1 MMSMNK
7 HEMLSSVLK
16 LLDGITVSG
25 SKNVVLLSEAFQILF
40 ALQKGLKDEDDSKNR
55 IIEELKEQIKRIEK
69 DGAEDGAERNM
80 AES

>member
-1 MMSMNK
+1 MNK

-40 ALQKGLKDEDDSKNR
+40 SMQKGLKDEDDSKNR
-55 IIEELKEQIKRIEK
+55 TIEELKEQIKRIEK
-69 DGAEDGAERNM
+69 DGVDDGTN
-80 AES
+80 